1 MSRSVTYQYK
11 IVVLGDGG
19 VGKTTLIL
27 RYTEK
32 RFREN
37 YIPTIGVQWTIKE
50 IERDGNHIKLLLW
63 DLAGQAHF
71 KSVRRGFYEGSN
83 AAIIVFDV
91 TDLESLNH
99 VGDWLQELQN
109 NCGEIPCFLLGNK
122 IDLAE
127 ARKVTQD
134 MVKGYK
140 MAYFETSAK
149 TGENVLE
156 LFNSVITSLQKKY
169 PSNCKT

>member
-1 MSRSVTYQYK
+1 MRRSMTYQYK
-11 IVVLGDGG
+11 VVVLGDGG

-37 YIPTIGVQWTIKE
+37 YIPTIGVQWTVKE
-50 IERDGNHIKLLLW
+50 IDQDENHIKLLLW

-71 KSVRRGFYEGSN
+71 KSVRRSFYEGSN

-99 VGDWLQELQN
+99 VENWLQELQT
-109 NCGEIPCFLLGNK
+109 NCRGIPCFLLGNK
-122 IDLAE
+122 IDLVE
-127 ARKVTQD
+127 SRKVTRD
-134 MVKGYK
+134 MVKGFK
-140 MAYFETSAK
+140 MPYFETSAK

-156 LFNSVITSLQKKY
+156 LFNSVIINLQKRN
-169 PSNCKT
+169 SNNY

>member
-11 IVVLGDGG
+11 VVVLGDGG

-37 YIPTIGVQWTIKE
+37 YIPTIGVQWTVKE
-50 IERDGNHIKLLLW
+50 IDRDGNHIKLLLW

-109 NCGEIPCFLLGNK
+109 NCESIPCFLLGNK
-122 IDLAE
+122 IDLVE
-127 ARKVTQD
+127 ERKITRD
-134 MVKGYK
+134 MVAGLK
-140 MAYFETSAK
+140 MPYFETSAK

-156 LFNSVITSLQKKY
+156 LFNSVITSLQKGN
-169 PSNCKT
+169 SCNCKI